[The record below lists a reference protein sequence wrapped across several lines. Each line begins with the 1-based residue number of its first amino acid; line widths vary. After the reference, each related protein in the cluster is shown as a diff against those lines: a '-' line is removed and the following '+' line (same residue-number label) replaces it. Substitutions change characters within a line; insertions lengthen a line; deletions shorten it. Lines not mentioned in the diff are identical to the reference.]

1 MIASRCPHCGS
12 PNLVK
17 HGRTASGQQNYHCKN
32 CRRYGTL
39 DTRVAARHRQR
50 QLVEQVQTERVSQ
63 RGIARSIGISRTTMI
78 KWLKKS
84 H

>member
-1 MIASRCPHCGS
+1 
-12 PNLVK
+12 
-17 HGRTASGQQNYHCKN
+17 
-32 CRRYGTL
+32 L

-63 RGIARSIGISRTTMI
+63 RGIARSTGISRTTMI